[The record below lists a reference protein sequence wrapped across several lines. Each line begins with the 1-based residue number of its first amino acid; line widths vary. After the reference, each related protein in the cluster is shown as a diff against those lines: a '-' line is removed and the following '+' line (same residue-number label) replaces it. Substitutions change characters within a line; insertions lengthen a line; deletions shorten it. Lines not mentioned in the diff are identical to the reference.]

1 MGIEIKWRS
10 KPGTLTDDNRDYCG
24 VGLSDDAALCVVLDG
39 STSCPTSGEFSREIA
54 RSLIDWFTSAGKV
67 TVEAITD
74 SLRAIHGELSVDFR
88 RDSTSLVIAHIDNER
103 TVQLLHVGDC
113 LAGIYDGGAAVEWSV
128 KPHTLTN
135 ALDDLPVA
143 DIAKSRLRNRLTRSF
158 RSRGFMAPTMTEL
171 TLRDDQALVLATD
184 GFWAALGAEAQAR
197 FLFDDDLPRTGGQ
210 LQDDCS
216 ALLLRRS
223 RNGDIEVNRE
233 ASANLYIARAEAS

>member
-24 VGLSDDAALCVVLDG
+24 VGLRDDAALSVVLDG
-39 STSCPTSGEFSREIA
+39 STSCPTSGEFAREIA
-54 RSLIDWFTSAGKV
+54 RCLIDWFTAAGRV

-74 SLRAIHGELSVDFR
+74 RLREIHGDLSVAFR
-88 RDSTSLVIAHIDNER
+88 RDSASLVIALIDNAG

-113 LAGIYDGGAAVEWSV
+113 LAGICEGGAAVEWSI

-135 ALDDLPVA
+135 ALDDLPVS

-158 RSRGFMAPTMTEL
+158 RSRGFMAPTVAEL

-184 GFWAALGAEAQAR
+184 GFWAALDAEAQAR
-197 FLFDDDLPRTGGQ
+197 VLLDDDLPRTSGQ

-223 RNGDIEVNRE
+223 RNGGIGVSRE
-233 ASANLYIARAEAS
+233 ASANFYVVGTEAS